1 MDRRFFLKQSGIG
14 LASFGFMAAAPE
26 FLKLERRDDLTWIG
40 ALEGPVSQLI
50 EWLAGRPIADLTIGR
65 PDLESLFR
73 RYYKE

>member
-1 MDRRFFLKQSGIG
+1 
-14 LASFGFMAAAPE
+14 
-26 FLKLERRDDLTWIG
+26 
-40 ALEGPVSQLI
+40 VSQLI